1 MKRLPTKINRT
12 APLFPYT
19 TRFRSNPR
27 PAQAQGPPSR
37 AGREAGHGAVA
48 AMEGRD
54 QQQERRSRR
63 RNLHPRCRH
72 GLGRRHVAASVGG
85 LGLDQEL
92 GRSGIGLTMAVD
104 DTAPRRGPI
113 ALADLFDAALKDL
126 VPKPKAAAL
135 PP

>member
-1 MKRLPTKINRT
+1 MVRLPPRSTRT
-12 APLFPYT
+12 DTLFPYT
-19 TRFRSNPR
+19 ALFRS
-27 PAQAQGPPSR
+27 
-37 AGREAGHGAVA
+37 
-48 AMEGRD
+48 
-54 QQQERRSRR
+54 SRR

-104 DTAPRRGPI
+104 DTAPRRGTI

-126 VPKPKAAAL
+126 VPKPKAAAI
-135 PP
+135 PPTPTTGAVPTGPAAGDAFLFRAHGRETGRGR